1 MQNNQVYF
9 KDIRNKI
16 IEQIE
21 FADSEILI
29 AVACLTDEKIISTLE
44 EVAKIKIVF
53 YDDNI
58 NRKDLFKDLFF
69 LNAEIKFTSK
79 LMHNKFCI
87 IDNSIVINGSYN
99 WTYNALTNHENKTV
113 NYNNKN
119 LTHEF
124 ITEFNNIFNTSAF
137 K

>member
-29 AVACLTDEKIISTLE
+29 AVACLSDEKIISTLE
-44 EVAKIKIVF
+44 EVAKIKIKIVF

-69 LNAEIKFTSK
+69 
-79 LMHNKFCI
+79 
-87 IDNSIVINGSYN
+87 
-99 WTYNALTNHENKTV
+99 
-113 NYNNKN
+113 
-119 LTHEF
+119 
-124 ITEFNNIFNTSAF
+124 F
-137 K
+137 KRRN